1 MKWKISIHLSIIFY
15 LFIVRVYFIFRWPK
29 IKPFDPLDITIL
41 EFNDCNHDIS
51 HEFEII
57 ESKIQNESN
66 SEEERESIL
75 KIFEQYK
82 EKHKSNLEKIEI
94 INIGTKTEVKEIK
107 ISVHLN
113 KKQRKEMIEFLTIFL
128 DVFVWSY
135 DDIPEISIDI
145 VVHRLTTNP
154 NFKLQFKFYT
164 IVRLEIEIEI

>member
-113 KKQRKEMIEFLTIFL
+113 MEQRKEMVEFLTMFQ
-128 DVFVWSY
+128 DVFAWSY
-135 DDIPEISIDI
+135 DDMFEISTDI
-145 VVHRLTTNP
+145 VVHRCQLIQT
-154 NFKLQFKFYT
+154 FRQ
-164 IVRLEIEIEI
+164 